1 MDESPDHEP
10 TLIERGMGVHLNH
23 PLTARRGIR
32 NPRLDRWGLW
42 RPHPPSRGGTARA
55 RLKQD
60 EELAPIASNGPRLE
74 GSTHG
79 YTSWDTPNVKDISC
93 ACVTEVR

>member
-1 MDESPDHEP
+1 MDESPNHEP
-10 TLIERGMGVHLNH
+10 TLIERGMGVPLNH

-32 NPRLDRWGLW
+32 NPQPDRWGL
-42 RPHPPSRGGTARA
+42 RSPHPLSRGGTARA

-60 EELAPIASNGPRLE
+60 EELAPIALSGPRLG

-79 YTSWDTPNVKDISC
+79 YTSWDAPDANGIDRT
-93 ACVTEVR
+93 CVTEAG